1 MILNA
6 RTEIAEDL
14 RLLGYTF
21 VVPPFFSLDP
31 GHSAPKGQSTEYMI
45 SSERFEEAEVLICQA
60 TPLSYLH
67 SSPLIQ
73 DIVHQKVSRL
83 NI

>member
-14 RLLGYTF
+14 RLPGYTF
-21 VVPPFFSLDP
+21 VFPPFFSLDP

-45 SSERFEEAEVLICQA
+45 SSERVEEAEDPRLAGYTLVV
-60 TPLSYLH
+60 PPFPSN
-67 SSPLIQ
+67 PLIQ
-73 DIVHQKVSRL
+73 DIVHP
-83 NI
+83 